1 MELTDSGGLLI
12 DEVCLVHIATEKD
25 MVKVLSPGER
35 GELVGLLKKLLDDSE
50 QRAKGPKENTSL
62 P

>member
-1 MELTDSGGLLI
+1 MI
-12 DEVCLVHIATEKD
+12 DEVCLAHIATEHD
-25 MVKVLSPGER
+25 LVKVLSPGER
-35 GELVGLLKKLLDDSE
+35 GELVGLLKKLLDDLE